1 MKFCDLWLLYTVH
14 YILSSSK
21 LVGGINFKAGNQWV
35 ASWSSNTPVPVKNGF
50 VEVARWLILG
60 HMMRFSLQSSLA
72 MPTTRLIFLFFLLIL
87 PNNSS
92 TYQRR
97 RKPDT
102 PVCPK
107 AFHLI
112 GKCADK
118 KQPNTIGVVQEE
130 SVITMLASSWIGSE
144 QYRLN
149 CSFGTQLSWIL
160 ILMFIFFIFSFVTPL
175 VEECH

>member
-50 VEVARWLILG
+50 AEVARWLILG

-97 RKPDT
+97 RKP
-102 PVCPK
+102 VCPK

-130 SVITMLASSWIGSE
+130 SVTTMLASSSIGSE

-149 CSFGTQLSWIL
+149 CSFGTQLSCIL
-160 ILMFIFFIFSFVTPL
+160 FLMFIFFIFSFVTPL

>member
-21 LVGGINFKAGNQWV
+21 IVGGINFKAGNQWV

-97 RKPDT
+97 RKP
-102 PVCPK
+102 VCPK

-112 GKCADK
+112 GINCADK
-118 KQPNTIGVVQEE
+118 KTTKYHRSCSGGKCYYYAGFKLNWFRAIQVKLFIWIPNYPE
-130 SVITMLASSWIGSE
+130 S
-144 QYRLN
+144 
-149 CSFGTQLSWIL
+149 
-160 ILMFIFFIFSFVTPL
+160 
-175 VEECH
+175 